1 MEPQGLERIVQDVES
16 FRRLAQEYRENPTGE
31 ALLMLPLVEAAIADR
46 ERLVQTVR
54 QGEPWIASWYS
65 LGPEIMSAMDL
76 PWYCIGTSLLAAPF
90 LGINEHYVEDLE
102 ACDRLDIPTDSCTL
116 LRLGVYAV
124 EAGLVPR
131 PTAILGATGPCDS
144 FGLYHDA
151 VRNRKEWQDT
161 PIFIFDPAY
170 WNDERSISY
179 AADQLREMVSFIEGH
194 TGKTLRMG
202 RLREIVD
209 ETNRQYGLWADYNE
223 LRRAVP
229 CPHGSFVGFAAFTVT
244 QNASSLVG
252 SPMATRFIEAL
263 VADAEQRVREGRG
276 AVENERIRLLWFDVR
291 PTWVLGLSNWLEQEC
306 RANVVMDMYSFCPYT
321 QVDTS
326 TEESMF
332 RGLAKRYVYDMPM
345 IRQARGLA
353 ANFLEDIAR
362 IIEDFRI
369 NCFFYPGHMG
379 HKDAAASLGMMRKLC
394 QKLGVPFL
402 AIGMDAWDPRYT
414 TIDTMKDK
422 MLQFFETMQF
432 E

>member
-1 MEPQGLERIVQDVES
+1 MKTQGLERIVQDVES
-16 FRRLAQEYRENPTGE
+16 FRRIAQEHRENPTEE
-31 ALLMLPLVEAAIADR
+31 ALLMLPMIEAAIADR
-46 ERLVQTVR
+46 EKLVETIR
-54 QGEPWIASWYS
+54 QGEPWIASWYA
-65 LGPEIMSAMDL
+65 LGPEILSAMDL

-90 LGINEHYVEDLE
+90 LGVDEHFVEDLE

-116 LRLGVYAV
+116 LRLAVYAV

-131 PTAILGATGPCDS
+131 PTAIIGATGPCDS
-144 FGLYHDA
+144 FGLYHEA
-151 VRNRKEWQDT
+151 VRTRGEWRHV
-161 PIFIFDPAY
+161 PLFIFDPAY

-179 AADQLREMVSFIEGH
+179 AADQLRELVAFVEGH
-194 TGKTLRMG
+194 TGRTLNMD
-202 RLREIVD
+202 RLRGVIE
-209 ETNRQYGLWADYNE
+209 ETNRQYELWADYNE

-244 QNASSLVG
+244 QSASSLIG
-252 SPMATRFIEAL
+252 SPVATSLIEAL
-263 VADAEQRVREGRG
+263 VTDAEQRVREGRG

-291 PTWVLGLSNWLEQEC
+291 PTWALELSNWLEQEC
-306 RANVVMDMYSFCPYT
+306 QANVVMDMYSFCPYT
-321 QVDTS
+321 QIDTS
-326 TEESMF
+326 TEESIF
-332 RGLAKRYVYDMPM
+332 RGLAKRYVFDMPM

-353 ANFLEDIAR
+353 ANSLEDIAR
-362 IIEDFRI
+362 IVEDYRI

-394 QKLGVPFL
+394 QKLRVPFL

-422 MLQFFETMQF
+422 MLQFFDTMQF